1 MPEDKQNMGTDGA
14 LEALEVKD
22 TITSNK
28 EEEAKP
34 ERTFTQEEV
43 DRVVSQE
50 KARAERKYR
59 KEEESKLSKFRKLES
74 VLRAGLSLSDEDDV
88 LSKVEDFYKEQ
99 GIDIPDNKGVNKKD
113 AEVLGIADAKDII
126 DTFDFAEIEARAN
139 ELADKQSR
147 GKTSAREDA
156 EFFRLGEYLTG
167 KLKEKELETSGID
180 VGILEDKGFQGFA
193 SKFNRDMKISEIY
206 ELWEKVNSNMPR
218 KPVST
223 GSTKS
228 TVPDGQVKE
237 YYTPDEVD
245 KLSSRD
251 LDNPIIFKRV
261 RESMKRWK

>member
-167 KLKEKELETSGID
+167 KLKEKELET
-180 VGILEDKGFQGFA
+180 
-193 SKFNRDMKISEIY
+193 RD
-206 ELWEKVNSNMPR
+206 R
-218 KPVST
+218 KSV
-223 GSTKS
+223 
-228 TVPDGQVKE
+228 V
-237 YYTPDEVD
+237 
-245 KLSSRD
+245 
-251 LDNPIIFKRV
+251 
-261 RESMKRWK
+261 